1 MSVSP
6 LKTLPDRFD
15 AATHHEL
22 DRAVDRAVG
31 DDLGD
36 VSDLGSGLGPYRTL
50 LRTLLHGIV
59 ENSNGDLDTKYLGLQ
74 HAKHV
79 INTHGELREMLD
91 SAWKNKAYREIR
103 NLGTYVSLIPV
114 Q

>member
-22 DRAVDRAVG
+22 DRAVDQAVE

-36 VSDLGSGLGPYRTL
+36 VSDLGSGLWQY
-50 LRTLLHGIV
+50 RTLLHGII
-59 ENSNGDLDTKYLGLQ
+59 ENSNGDLDTKYVSLQ
-74 HAKHV
+74 HAKKL
-79 INTHGELREMLD
+79 INTHGELREMLH
-91 SAWKNKAYREIR
+91 SAWKHKSYREIR
-103 NLGTYVSLIPV
+103 NLGTYL
-114 Q
+114 